1 MPRRRRPPRAGALSE
16 LQPLRIASQIA
27 LLQVLYYVAAVV
39 FLLFTALVAG
49 LPFGLNML
57 LGWDAVRG
65 DTTTGWL
72 LAFVWLLDGGL
83 CMYVSSTQ
91 SHPRLRAR
99 PRPMDLPLCWRWAA
113 LHSIADTSRAVA
125 IVVLIARS
133 KLVPD
138 FALTI
143 HFLHLLA
150 TTLYTRSLPRHAMWW
165 ATMLASSALA
175 VAAGTWGCRYREL
188 QPVFFGGGR
197 ILGSGGGAAPP
208 ASGTA
213 DDDDDD
219 GDVDVE
225 AGEGGDGTPED
236 ADAGFTRGRGRGR
249 GRDGAGEYEMVQMQ
263 KAA

>member
-27 LLQVLYYVAAVV
+27 ILQTLYYAAATAL
-39 FLLFTALVAG
+39 LLFTTLVAG

-83 CMYVSSTQ
+83 CM
-91 SHPRLRAR
+91 
-99 PRPMDLPLCWRWAA
+99 
-113 LHSIADTSRAVA
+113 AVA

-175 VAAGTWGCRYREL
+175 VAAGSWGCRYREL

-197 ILGSGGGAAPP
+197 ILGSGGGGAA
-208 ASGTA
+208 ASASATA
-213 DDDDDD
+213 DDDA
-219 GDVDVE
+219 DVDVE
-225 AGEGGDGTPED
+225 AGEGGEGLLED
-236 ADAGFTRGRGRGR
+236 ADTGFSRGRGRGR